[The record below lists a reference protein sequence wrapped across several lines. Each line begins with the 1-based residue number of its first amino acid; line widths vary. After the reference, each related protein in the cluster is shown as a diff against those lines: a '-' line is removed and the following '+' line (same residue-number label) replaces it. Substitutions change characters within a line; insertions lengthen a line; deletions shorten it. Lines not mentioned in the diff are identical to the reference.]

1 MAVKKPKN
9 NVAAKSASGNKVTGV
24 FTRIGQT
31 LGLTKTP
38 REEVLDEQ
46 KLINEIIGENDR
58 LRSRLQAIS
67 FRAKNI
73 PEKQMAEDQ
82 RKIAMLIVKLS
93 DYDISR
99 MPDTREVDRALFNLC
114 DELEDAYKKGDTL
127 TSTYIIQTLTYG
139 IVNGHKPLLENE
151 KNREAEVMEW
161 REKKVQTY
169 LKITQA
175 TQNVFQ
181 CGASIKANTA
191 KMENDVER
199 LKDQM
204 KEIDDF
210 KKDKDHPENAAAVEV
225 IQKAGGRM
233 NKLTGPALELASM
246 MQSAVRTFKESE
258 LLKKQISLTK
268 TDMNDY
274 NSMISQM
281 EITLNEP
288 NEHAKRELMD
298 YAKELGDELVVK
310 VNNQVNDIIEKNA
323 ILTDYFNSMDAVFQ
337 QPALEEY
344 ILGSLNEYEKMQRKF
359 DEDKAAFGRMLERDK
374 INEQDL
380 MTQEN

>member
-1 MAVKKPKN
+1 MAGKKPKN
-9 NVAAKSASGNKVTGV
+9 SVAAKPASGNKVAGV

-31 LGLTKTP
+31 LGLKKTP

-46 KLINEIIGENDR
+46 KLINEIISENDR
-58 LRSRLQAIS
+58 LRNRLQAIS

-73 PEKQMAEDQ
+73 PERQMAEDQ
-82 RKIAMLIVKLS
+82 RKIAMLIVKLG

-99 MPDTREVDRALFNLC
+99 MPDTREIDRVLFNLC

-139 IVNGHKPLLENE
+139 IANGHKPLLENE
-151 KNREAEVMEW
+151 KNRETEVMEW

-191 KMENDVER
+191 KMETDVVR
-199 LKDQM
+199 LKEQM

-210 KKDKDHPENAAAVEV
+210 KKDKEHPENAAAVEV

-274 NSMISQM
+274 NSMVSQM

-298 YAKELGDELVVK
+298 YAKELGNELVVK
-310 VNNQVNDIIEKNA
+310 VNNQVNDIIEKDA
-323 ILTDYFNSMDAVFQ
+323 ILNDYFNSMDAVFQ

-344 ILGSLNEYEKMQRKF
+344 ILSSLSEYEKMQRKF

-380 MTQEN
+380 MSQEN